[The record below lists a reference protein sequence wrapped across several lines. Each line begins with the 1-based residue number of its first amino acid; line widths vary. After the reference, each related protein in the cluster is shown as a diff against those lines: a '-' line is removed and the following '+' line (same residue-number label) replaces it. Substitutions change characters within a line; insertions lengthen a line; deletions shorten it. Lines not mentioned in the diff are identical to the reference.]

1 MSRPR
6 DGKRLLAT
14 TAFGHVRQDQPLLPF
29 MWPMRASFF
38 FFLSL
43 DGSDKNSVE
52 TDRFPAQIAAGD
64 DEKRAK
70 HARALG
76 FARSAYRSVPGLV
89 SCFPASFRFEGWEN
103 VLCASDQAR
112 GKTLRLESTFL
123 GTAGWRKVWHQKV
136 ILAPRSLSFFVA
148 R

>member
-14 TAFGHVRQDQPLLPF
+14 TAFGHVTQDQPLLPF

-76 FARSAYRSVPGLV
+76 SARSAYRSVPGLV
-89 SCFPASFRFEGWEN
+89 SAFQRR
-103 VLCASDQAR
+103 SDLR
-112 GKTLRLESTFL
+112 VGKTFYAHQTRHGARL
-123 GTAGWRKVWHQKV
+123 
-136 ILAPRSLSFFVA
+136 
-148 R
+148 